1 MLASVGVA
9 FGKNSSQYEMA
20 AIVAEAGMVMIQA
33 HTIRRAIPHRTA
45 EKR

>member
-1 MLASVGVA
+1 MPGYCRLNLAN
-9 FGKNSSQYEMA
+9 KKYEMA
-20 AIVAEAGMVMIQA
+20 AIAADAGMVIIQA